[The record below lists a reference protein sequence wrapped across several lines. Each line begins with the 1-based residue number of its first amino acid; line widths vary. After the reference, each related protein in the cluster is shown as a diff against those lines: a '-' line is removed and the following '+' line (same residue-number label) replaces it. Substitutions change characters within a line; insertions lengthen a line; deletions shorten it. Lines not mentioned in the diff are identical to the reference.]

1 MKWDELASLPLFI
14 GMSHEELEG
23 IMTQLR
29 IDFKKYDAGK
39 IIVRRGD
46 PCGKLIIVNS
56 GDILCQAKADDG
68 TYSMEETLTAP
79 VMLQTNGIFGRFQT
93 YTHTIKAINP
103 VSTLTFEKGEI
114 QKLLASS
121 LIFRLNLAG
130 MLSTMLQKWEQH
142 LWEQQYIPQGSTDD
156 DKDDDKEVDALQHR
170 IKTFLRQRCLTP
182 AGRKTFF
189 IKMSTLGSILG
200 FRRQQIS
207 MALNGMQEQGLV
219 KLSRGKITVEQ
230 MQKI

>member
-39 IIVRRGD
+39 IIVKRGD
-46 PCGKLIIVNS
+46 SCGKLIIVNS

-79 VMLQTNGIFGRFQT
+79 A
-93 YTHTIKAINP
+93 HTIKAINP

-114 QKLLASS
+114 QKLLTSS

-130 MLSTMLQKWEQH
+130 MLSTKLQKWEQK
-142 LWEQQYIPQGSTDD
+142 LWEQQYIPQGSTEDE
-156 DKDDDKEVDALQHR
+156 KEVDALQHR

>member
-39 IIVRRGD
+39 IIVKRGD

-93 YTHTIKAINP
+93 YTHTIKAVNP

-130 MLSTMLQKWEQH
+130 MLSTKLQKWEQQ
-142 LWEQQYIPQGSTDD
+142 LWEQQYIPQGST
-156 DKDDDKEVDALQHR
+156 DDDKEVDALQHR

-182 AGRKTFF
+182 AGTKTFF